1 MIDPLLILLDQ
12 SCAPGQQRTVNH
24 HSPPE
29 TTSGSR
35 KTCHAGHNAEDLAL
49 PPSYDYHKNQNEF
62 NETVSKIKI
71 FQGNTDFPNLKDK

>member
-1 MIDPLLILLDQ
+1 M
-12 SCAPGQQRTVNH
+12 TMNH
-24 HSPPE
+24 HNPPE

-62 NETVSKIKI
+62 NESVSKIQN
-71 FQGNTDFPNLKDK
+71 FEENT